1 VTRENRG
8 CHGASRGDAVCGH
21 AITATGGGPV
31 TLSSRAGPSTFGD
44 GPEGEIVRYIA
55 RRIGFYVVTAWAA
68 ITMNFFIP
76 RLMPGNPAQ
85 ILIAR
90 EQGRISAQ
98 AVHALA
104 VAYGLDTNASLLSQ
118 YGSYWVNL
126 FHGNFGLSITYYP
139 TSAMSVIATALPWT
153 LVLVGISTVISFLI
167 GTLLGVLA
175 AWRRGS
181 WLEAAIPTTTF
192 LQAVPYFWIGL
203 VAITVLGESLHW
215 FPTSGGYDQGMSIS
229 FTGAFIGSAV
239 YHAILPAATIVVTS
253 MAGWLVGMRNMMVT
267 TLGEDYVLAAQ
278 AKGLSERRVM
288 LMYAARNAIL
298 PNIAGFALA
307 LGFVVSGSIL
317 VEVVFS
323 YPGIGYV
330 LFQAVENEDY
340 PLMEAIFLIITL
352 AVLVANLLVDILY
365 VVLDPRTRQ
374 EA

>member
-1 VTRENRG
+1 M
-8 CHGASRGDAVCGH
+8 
-21 AITATGGGPV
+21 
-31 TLSSRAGPSTFGD
+31 
-44 GPEGEIVRYIA
+44 RYIA
-55 RRIGFYVVTAWAA
+55 RRVGFYVVTAWAA
-68 ITMNFFIP
+68 ITLNFFLP
-76 RLMPGNPAQ
+76 RLMPGNPVQ
-85 ILIAR
+85 LLIAR
-90 EQGRISAQ
+90 EQGRITPAG
-98 AVHALA
+98 VHALA
-104 VAYGLDTNASLLSQ
+104 VAYGVATKASLLSQ
-118 YGSYWVNL
+118 YGSYWAGL
-126 FHGNFGLSITYYP
+126 FHGNFGISITYYP
-139 TSAMSVIATALPWT
+139 TPAINVIATALPWT
-153 LVLVGISTVISFLI
+153 LILVGISTIIAFLV

-181 WLEAAIPTTTF
+181 WLETAIPTTMF

-203 VAITVLGESLHW
+203 LAITVFGVTLNWL
-215 FPTSGGYDQGMSIS
+215 PTSGGYAQGMSIS
-229 FTGAFIGSAV
+229 FTGAFIGSALS
-239 YHAILPAATIVVTS
+239 HAILPAFTIVVSS

-278 AKGLSERRVM
+278 AKGLAERRVM
-288 LMYAARNAIL
+288 LIYAARNAIL
-298 PNIAGFALA
+298 PSIASFALA

-352 AVLVANLLVDILY
+352 AVLVANLLVDMLY